1 MRRWRRLAW
10 LLPGL
15 LLGGCV
21 NLGGAEQPPVV
32 HYVLDD
38 PAPAA
43 SAAPAA
49 APDPRTLL
57 VMPVQAAG
65 FYQNDALVFSR
76 APGTR
81 AYYQYARWTEPPAQR
96 LTRLILLRLERDK
109 IFAHAADPGS
119 NLRGNWVL
127 DTHLLDFYHAAEKPP
142 GEVRIV
148 LQARVVDLAGNSGV
162 GQKIFR
168 VSAPCPSYDA
178 AGAHAAFDVAT
189 AKLLDR
195 LTQWLAQLPVGPGQ
209 RP

>member
-1 MRRWRRLAW
+1 MKAWLRLAR

-38 PAPAA
+38 AA
-43 SAAPAA
+43 HIVPAA

-76 APGTR
+76 TPGTR

-96 LTRLILLRLERDK
+96 LTRLILLRLEREK
-109 IFAHAADPGS
+109 LFAHAAGLGG

-127 DTHLLDFYHAAEKPP
+127 DAHLLDFYHAAEKPP

-148 LQARVVDLAGNSGV
+148 LQARVVELAGNRAV
-162 GQKIFR
+162 GEKIFR

-178 AGAHAAFDVAT
+178 AGAHAAFDAAT
-189 AKLLDR
+189 AQLLDQ
-195 LTQWLAQLPVGPGQ
+195 LTQWLAQLAAGAPA
-209 RP
+209 R